1 MEYDIPPRDREILIA
16 KMTEALREDMSILPN
31 EFQQILVD
39 DLVTA
44 FCNRIKVLI
53 RIHQKKSSSSNP

>member
-44 FCNRIKVLI
+44 FYNRIKVLI